1 MMWKSK
7 NYYLG
12 CYVEVG
18 IPAWQFFLSEAPKT
32 VFSIRIIARLACFKK
47 EAETHECLH
56 SAKMFSFT
64 CYAL

>member
-1 MMWKSK
+1 MWRLAS
-7 NYYLG
+7 LHG
-12 CYVEVG
+12 S
-18 IPAWQFFLSEAPKT
+18 FFFPKHQKT

>member
-1 MMWKSK
+1 M
-7 NYYLG
+7 
-12 CYVEVG
+12 EVG